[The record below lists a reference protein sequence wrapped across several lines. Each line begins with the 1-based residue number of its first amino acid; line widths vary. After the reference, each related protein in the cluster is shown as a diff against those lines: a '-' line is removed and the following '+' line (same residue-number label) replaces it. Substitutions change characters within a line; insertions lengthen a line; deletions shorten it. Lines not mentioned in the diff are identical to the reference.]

1 MGHMERMGANG
12 TKVKWKRS
20 LDNARLVELH
30 NKDWTSS
37 DESEKDKNY
46 VAPLKKEKN
55 VFSDDTDKE
64 SVAETNAIANAID

>member
-1 MGHMERMGANG
+1 MERMGVNG
-12 TKVKWKRS
+12 KKVKWKRS
-20 LDNARLVELH
+20 LDNARLIELH

-37 DESEKDKNY
+37 DESEKKDKNY

-64 SVAETNAIANAID
+64 SEA